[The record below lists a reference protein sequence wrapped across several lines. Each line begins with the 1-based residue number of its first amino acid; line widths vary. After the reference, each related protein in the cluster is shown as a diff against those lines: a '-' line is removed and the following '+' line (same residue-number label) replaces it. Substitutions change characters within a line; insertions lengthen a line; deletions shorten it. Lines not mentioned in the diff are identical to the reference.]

1 MIHMHYQIGQMKQ
14 DIRYMYSTT
23 WTFKCHIHS
32 SHIMRCIHKF
42 GMYAA
47 HALYIRPPYA
57 IESRWP
63 PRVRGMYAM
72 HTLLAPWIRNGQ
84 VLIRDIIRS
93 GKLWHRHSH
102 AKCVACASPM
112 RHWYAVD
119 TQHMRNNS
127 TGDVPPNHLGDLA
140 VYLLFF
146 SYAVC
151 IWAPWHRRPVA

>member
-14 DIRYMYSTT
+14 DNKIQIYSTT
-23 WTFKCHIHS
+23 WTFRCHIHS

-63 PRVRGMYAM
+63 PRVRGMYAV
-72 HTLLAPWIRNGQ
+72 HTPLAPWIRNGQ

-93 GKLWHRHSH
+93 GIAIHTP
-102 AKCVACASPM
+102 CASPM

-119 TQHMRNNS
+119 TQHMRNS
-127 TGDVPPNHLGDLA
+127 SAGDVPPNHLGDLA
-140 VYLLFF
+140 AYLLIF
-146 SYAVC
+146 SYAV
-151 IWAPWHRRPVA
+151 WAPWHRQPVEQGH